1 MVANTETQAKRCALR
16 YARCGKFAMDKVDVI
31 IVGGGLAGLSC
42 AYELADSGMTVI
54 VLERGDFSGSKNVTG
69 GRIYLSPLRNYLPDL
84 WKEAPL
90 ERHVTKEFITLLG
103 ETNSTTF
110 ELYSDRSN
118 QEPYPSY
125 TLLRAKFDRWFAD
138 LVSEKGVFVI
148 PQKNVDDLIR
158 EGEKVIGVKTE
169 EEEIGAD
176 CVVAADGILSFLAEK
191 AGLRKPFQPQHFA
204 LGFKEVIALDPKTIE
219 DRFRMGEKEGAAQ
232 LFAGTLTKGI
242 MGGGFLYTN
251 QESLSLGI
259 VVGIHSLNQREPREE
274 IYKFLD
280 EFKERPEIKNLIKG
294 GEVAEYSA
302 HLISEGGIHIKPRV
316 YGDGILLTGDA
327 AGLGLNMLVT
337 VRGMEYAMASGVLAG
352 RTIKMAK
359 EKNNFSASS
368 LAYYEKLL
376 NESFIMKEMNNYQ
389 NTLSILENKRLFSK
403 YPRGVSDLFEKVM
416 RVDENPK
423 EGLYKT
429 ISQELKKNFF
439 NWETFKDWLQFRKV

>member
-1 MVANTETQAKRCALR
+1 
-16 YARCGKFAMDKVDVI
+16 MDKVDVI

-90 ERHVTKEFITLLG
+90 ERHVTKELITLLG
-103 ETNSTTF
+103 KTNSTTF
-110 ELYSDRSN
+110 ELYSDRFN
-118 QEPYPSY
+118 REPYPSY
-125 TLLRAKFDRWFAD
+125 TILRAKFDRWLAD

-148 PQKNVDDLIR
+148 PQKNVNDLVKER
-158 EGEKVIGVKTE
+158 EKVIGVKTE
-169 EEEIGAD
+169 DEEIGAD
-176 CVVAADGILSFLAEK
+176 CVVAADGILSFIAEK
-191 AGLRKPFQPQHFA
+191 AGLRQPFQPQHFA
-204 LGFKEVIALDPKTIE
+204 LGFKEVIALDSKIIE
-219 DRFRMGEKEGAAQ
+219 DRFRLGETEGAAQ
-232 LFAGTLTKGI
+232 LFVGTLTQGI

-259 VVGIHSLNQREPREE
+259 VVGIQSLNQKEPREE
-274 IYKFLD
+274 VHKLLD

-294 GEVAEYSA
+294 GEVVEYSA
-302 HLISEGGIHIKPRV
+302 HLISEGGIHIKPKV
-316 YGDGILLTGDA
+316 YGDGILITGDA

-352 RTIKMAK
+352 RTIKIAK
-359 EKNNFSASS
+359 EKNDFSASS

-376 NESFIMKEMNNYQ
+376 NESFIMKEMDHFKNS
-389 NTLSILENKRLFSK
+389 LSILENERLFSK
-403 YPRGVSDLFEKVM
+403 YPQAISDLFEKVM

-429 ISQELKKNFF
+429 IWQTFKKDYLNFQ
-439 NWETFKDWLQFRKV
+439 TFKDWLLFRKI

>member
-1 MVANTETQAKRCALR
+1 
-16 YARCGKFAMDKVDVI
+16 MDKVDII

-69 GRIYLSPLRNYLPDL
+69 GRIYVSPIRDYLPDL

-103 ETNSTTF
+103 ESNSTTL
-110 ELYSDRSN
+110 ELYSDRFN
-118 QEPYPSY
+118 REPYPSY
-125 TLLRAKFDRWFAD
+125 TILRAKFDRWLAD

-148 PQKNVDDLIR
+148 PQKNVNDLIKD
-158 EGEKVIGVKTE
+158 GERVIGVRTE
-169 EEEIGAD
+169 DEEIGSD
-176 CVVAADGILSFLAEK
+176 CVVASDGILSFLAEK

-219 DRFRMGEKEGAAQ
+219 DRFRLGENEGAAQ

-251 QESLSLGI
+251 QGSLSLGM

-274 IYKFLD
+274 IHKFLD
-280 EFKERPEIKNLIKG
+280 EFEERPEIKNLIRG
-294 GEVAEYSA
+294 GEVVEYSA
-302 HLISEGGIHIKPRV
+302 HLISEGGLHIKPKI

-327 AGLGLNMLVT
+327 AGLGLNMLVS
-337 VRGMEYAMASGVLAG
+337 VRGMEYAMVSGVLAG
-352 RTIKMAK
+352 RTIKMAR
-359 EKNNFSASS
+359 EKNDFSASS

-376 NESFIMKEMNNYQ
+376 NESFIIKEMNNFK
-389 NTLSILENKRLFSK
+389 NTLSILKNERLFSK
-403 YPRGVSDLFEKVM
+403 YPQAISNLFEKVM

-423 EGLYKT
+423 ESLYKT
-429 ISQELKKNFF
+429 ISQELKRDFF
-439 NWETFKDWLQFRKV
+439 NLETFKDWLLLRKI

>member
-1 MVANTETQAKRCALR
+1 
-16 YARCGKFAMDKVDVI
+16 MDKVDVI

-110 ELYSDRSN
+110 EFYSDRFN

-125 TLLRAKFDRWFAD
+125 TILRAKFDRWFAD

-148 PQKNVDDLIR
+148 PQKNVNGLIKD
-158 EGEKVIGVKTE
+158 GEKVIGIKAE
-169 EEEIGAD
+169 DEEIGAD
-176 CVVAADGILSFLAEK
+176 CVVASDGILSFLAEQ

-204 LGFKEVIALDPKTIE
+204 LGFKEVISLDPKTIE
-219 DRFRMGEKEGAAQ
+219 DRFRLGEKEGAAQ
-232 LFAGTLTKGI
+232 LFVGTLTKGI

-280 EFKERPEIKNLIKG
+280 EFKERPEIKYLIKG
-294 GEVAEYSA
+294 GEVVEYSA
-302 HLISEGGIHIKPRV
+302 HLISEGGLHIKPKL
-316 YGDGILLTGDA
+316 YGDGILITGDA

-337 VRGMEYAMASGVLAG
+337 VRGMEYAMVSGILAG

-359 EKNNFSASS
+359 EKNDFSASS

-376 NESFIMKEMNNYQ
+376 NESFIIKEMDSFKNS
-389 NTLSILENKRLFSK
+389 LSILENERLFYK
-403 YPRGVSDLFEKVM
+403 YPQAISDLFEKVM
-416 RVDENPK
+416 SVDENPK

-429 ISQELKKNFF
+429 ISQELKKEFF
-439 NWETFKDWLQFRKV
+439 NFQTFKDWLQFRKI